1 MTEILTREEELEI
14 IEYGIERIKANIL
27 GMFTIFLIGII
38 FGVFAESMIFA
49 IFFFLQRRYAGG
61 YHADT
66 KGRCYI
72 VSVFLITISMCFI
85 KYIDSGIV
93 ICFVLQ
99 TFNIIIIYLLA
110 PVGTANRELD
120 RVEIAVFRKR
130 ARIIGSI
137 SYVLA
142 CCFYMNS
149 CFRISTICVSAADR
163 ISWNKRMISGY
174 NIQYW
179 VSSDV
184 TYESDIRSA
193 ETEIEIPSAGY
204 SNPMKMT
211 KTTEKKQSKMDFYQ
225 YSDANS
231 STVASTYS
239 YLPGSHTPMNVND
252 KDNYDWQWCKIELN
266 KPQMDE
272 KTYNI

>member
-1 MTEILTREEELEI
+1 MAEILTREEELEI

-27 GMFTIFLIGII
+27 GMFTIFLLGII

-85 KYIDSGIV
+85 KYIDSGIL

-110 PVGTANRELD
+110 PVETANRVLGT
-120 RVEIAVFRKR
+120 VEIAVFRKK

-137 SYVLA
+137 SYILA
-142 CCFYMNS
+142 CYFYLNS
-149 CFRISTICVSAADR
+149 FFKIANSIGIANCV
-163 ISWNKRMISGY
+163 IGY
-174 NIQYW
+174 LLI
-179 VSSDV
+179 
-184 TYESDIRSA
+184 
-193 ETEIEIPSAGY
+193 AGY
-204 SNPMKMT
+204 LKN
-211 KTTEKKQSKMDFYQ
+211 
-225 YSDANS
+225 
-231 STVASTYS
+231 
-239 YLPGSHTPMNVND
+239 
-252 KDNYDWQWCKIELN
+252 KIQERY
-266 KPQMDE
+266 KR
-272 KTYNI
+272 KI